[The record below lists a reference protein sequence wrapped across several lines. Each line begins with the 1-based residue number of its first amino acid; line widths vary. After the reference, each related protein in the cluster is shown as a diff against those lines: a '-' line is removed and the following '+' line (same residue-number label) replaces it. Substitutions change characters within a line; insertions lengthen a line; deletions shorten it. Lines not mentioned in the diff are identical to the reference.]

1 MSKKLTINR
10 EQYKRVKH
18 MDHKQ
23 METFLINMYQE
34 AYDKGK
40 RAAEPKVTISD
51 IAAAIVEI
59 KGIGTKK
66 VTEIMNVINKLYE
79 GKKNEQT
86 AKKESI

>member
-1 MSKKLTINR
+1 MTKGLNLNR
-10 EQYKRVKH
+10 EQYKHVKH

-23 METFLINMYQE
+23 METFLANMYQE

-40 RAAEPKVTISD
+40 RATEPKVTISD
-51 IAAAIVEI
+51 IVAAIVEI

-79 GKKNEQT
+79 GGQNEQT
-86 AKKESI
+86 PKKESI